1 MADIKKQLVLEVSLG
16 TEKIKSELEALKK
29 DIGKTLNQGGIG
41 SIGGDLKGIREALK
55 ANEKLAAKQEQ
66 LSKREEQRLTKQT
79 EIETRRKEKL
89 LEKEEAAK
97 IKAEQ
102 REAQR
107 AEKERK
113 RELEREKQAIN
124 ARYEFLK
131 KRHLEYKI
139 EESRLNRS
147 FAAKLARAFGASDSA
162 AREFARIFDFTGG
175 GGTSGSG
182 GGGGSFGGLLKALGR
197 SGGLMAIGG
206 IMSNMAHSYE
216 DYKTYKAT
224 RRQEQVSNLLRGQ
237 FITQMSKD
245 AGRQFSFGHLLAGG
259 SGLLMGAGKGALAGT
274 IVGTGIGLIAGGYFG
289 MGAGAIPMA
298 KFGAALGAKI
308 GAGVGAIYEAVDS
321 YLGFSEKRAERF
333 RKETQ
338 PLQDA
343 ANAAAAL
350 NPNRLELIKRGSSAE
365 FLNRI
370 EREGVG
376 FGFSPQETIQQYS
389 WLQGILGN
397 KGAEASFDTAQRL
410 NLATGTVV
418 GITGDMIQA
427 LVGGNRQGHAANA
440 ARTEALVARAM
451 ANGLDRSK
459 TAKFLQ
465 ETTSVIQNAT
475 LFSKV
480 DTEAIA
486 NRYMQLASAFGE
498 GVIDQSSLYQAKS
511 ALDLQKQGSFATQG
525 IQGLGNYFAY
535 QRIFGDTK
543 MSGIDMMALLRL
555 SQDAT
560 IEDAMKSI
568 SPELAAQPG
577 IREKV
582 KEFLEAKPKT
592 LQEAERVLGSGVAR
606 MVFGQEKGL
615 ATEQV
620 TALSEKTAGGI
631 LKEGGLLSEE
641 DVRKSEE
648 FRFQQKQA
656 SMEQLQVELGRSTFK
671 TAIENTASELD
682 RLRAAFGE
690 AVKAFNEILKDANM
704 QQIKYS
710 PAYSGNGRSTGN

>member
-16 TEKIKSELEALKK
+16 TEKIKSELEALKR
-29 DIGKTLNQGGIG
+29 DIGKTLNQGGVG
-41 SIGGDLKGIREALK
+41 GIGGDLKGIREALK

-66 LSKREEQRLTKQT
+66 LSKREEQRFTKQT

-131 KRHLEYKI
+131 KKHLEHKI

-147 FAAKLARAFGASDSA
+147 FAAKLAKAFGASDSS
-162 AREFARIFDFTGG
+162 AREFAKIFDFKGEGG
-175 GGTSGSG
+175 GSGG

-206 IMSNMAHSYE
+206 VMSNMAHSYE
-216 DYKTYKAT
+216 DYKTYMAT

-245 AGRQFSFGHLLAGG
+245 AGRQFSLGHLLAGG
-259 SGLLMGAGKGALAGT
+259 GGLLMGAGKGALAGAAA
-274 IVGTGIGLIAGGYFG
+274 GAGIGLIAGGYFG

-298 KFGAALGAKI
+298 KVGAALGGKV
-308 GAGVGAIYEAVDS
+308 GAGVGALYGTVDS

-370 EREGVG
+370 ERGGVG
-376 FGFSPQETIQQYS
+376 FGFSPQETMQQYS

-397 KGAEASFDTAQRL
+397 RGAEASFDTAQRL

-440 ARTEALVARAM
+440 AQTEALVARAM

-465 ETTSVIQNAT
+465 ETTSVIQGAT

-480 DTEAIA
+480 DTEAIS
-486 NRYMQLASAFGE
+486 NRYMQLANAFGE
-498 GVIDQSSLYQAKS
+498 GKIDQSSLYQAKS
-511 ALDLQKQGSFATQG
+511 ALDLQKQGSFSTQG

-568 SPELAAQPG
+568 SPELAARSG
-577 IREKV
+577 MREKV
-582 KEFLEAKPKT
+582 KEFLAAKPKT
-592 LQEAERVLGSGVAR
+592 LQEAEQVLGSGVAR

-615 ATEQV
+615 ATEQI
-620 TALSEKTAGGI
+620 TALSEKTAGGV
-631 LKEGGLLSEE
+631 LKEGGLLSDE